1 MKKLTCLSLLVA
13 GVLAAQ
19 AATYPAPMPAG
30 PPPAT
35 ITS

>member
-1 MKKLTCLSLLVA
+1 MPPSRPLFSSTS
-13 GVLAAQ
+13 VLAPRE
-19 AATYPAPMPAG
+19 AAAYPAPMPAG